1 MPRVRGYVTFALI
14 DLPAVIPG
22 PGKHPSAFPFHG
34 SGRLKDRP
42 NQGKDIK
49 MTRLLAL
56 LISSIVR
63 SEKGAT
69 SIEYALI
76 ASLIFLAIV
85 VSVTDLATNVT
96 RIYQVVVT
104 HLP

>member
-1 MPRVRGYVTFALI
+1 MPRVRGYVAFALI
-14 DLPAVIPG
+14 DLPTVISG
-22 PGKHPSAFPFHG
+22 PGKHPSALPLHR

-56 LISSIVR
+56 LTSSIVR

-85 VSVTDLATNVT
+85 VSVTDLASRVT
-96 RIYQVVVT
+96 RTYQVIVS

>member
-1 MPRVRGYVTFALI
+1 
-14 DLPAVIPG
+14 
-22 PGKHPSAFPFHG
+22 
-34 SGRLKDRP
+34 
-42 NQGKDIK
+42 
-49 MTRLLAL
+49 MTRLLVL
-56 LISSIVR
+56 LARIVP

-76 ASLIFLAIV
+76 ASLIFLAIL